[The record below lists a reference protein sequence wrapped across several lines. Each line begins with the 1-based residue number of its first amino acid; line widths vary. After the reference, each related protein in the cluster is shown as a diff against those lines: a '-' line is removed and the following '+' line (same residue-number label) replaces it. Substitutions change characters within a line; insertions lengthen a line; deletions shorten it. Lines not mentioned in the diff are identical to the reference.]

1 MHMDGAALFA
11 AANEINANL
20 QNGRVERIAQP
31 TRFDIVFTIRAE
43 RSNTR
48 LLISADPE
56 AARMHLCGPAEKG
69 PDKPFPFLMVLRKY
83 LLHGRLLE
91 IRVPQMERACL
102 LRFLTVDEL
111 GDRRE
116 MTLIAEIMGK
126 HSNLILVDDKGMI
139 VDSVKRVTPSMSSLR
154 TVLPGEHYRRP
165 PGQPK
170 HSLPDAEQT
179 AISQWIEDAPP
190 ARMGQTLVNAFYG
203 ISPFTAEQICRRAG
217 LDADD
222 YAPFSPAQIQTLA
235 HTCAQM
241 MDELQ
246 HLPLQSV
253 QLYRDGKIDGFAP
266 FAVVGYESKATQ
278 TFNDAVYQYYQA
290 RRQAVH
296 LQRAKA
302 AIQASLSARLQKLYK
317 RLQIQDSALRKSEGF
332 ERYRQ
337 EGELILAYAYQLK
350 RGMRQATLF
359 DYTQDKEIALPLD
372 PTLTPSENAAKR
384 FKRYQKAKATLVAA
398 QEQKEQIEP
407 EIAYLE
413 SVCLAVEQAEG
424 MEEIEQIRAELQG
437 QRLLPA
443 AQQPRGKRIPAPQAK
458 PLSFVSSEGI
468 AMLAGRNNAQN
479 DLVTTRL
486 ARSTD
491 TWLHAQGM
499 PGSHVVIQAPAVPR
513 QTLLEAAHIAAYF
526 SRGKHSSNV
535 PIDYTLIK
543 NVHKPSGAKPGFVT
557 YTSQKTIFITPDET
571 LVKRLIQA

>member
-1 MHMDGAALFA
+1 MHMDGAALLA
-11 AANEINANL
+11 AANEINASL

-56 AARMHLCGPAEKG
+56 AARMHLCGSAEKG
-69 PDKPFPFLMVLRKY
+69 PEKPFPFLMVLRKY

-102 LRFLTVDEL
+102 LRFLITDEL

-116 MTLIAEIMGK
+116 MHLIAEIMGK
-126 HSNLILVDDKGMI
+126 HSNLILVDEKGI
-139 VDSVKRVTPSMSSLR
+139 IIDSIKRVTPSMSSLR
-154 TVLPGEHYRRP
+154 TVLPGEHYHRP

-170 HSLPDAEQT
+170 HSLLDAEE
-179 AISQWIEDAPP
+179 AEIRQWITDAPP
-190 ARMGQTLVNAFYG
+190 ARMGKMLVDMCYG

-217 LDADD
+217 LDADS
-222 YAPFSPAQIQTLA
+222 YAPFSNAQVQALAGTCVQITKALQT
-235 HTCAQM
+235 
-241 MDELQ
+241 
-246 HLPLQSV
+246 LPLQSV
-253 QLYRDGKIDGFAP
+253 QLYEDARIVGFAP
-266 FAVVGYESKATQ
+266 FGVMGYASKPTE
-278 TFNDAVYQYYQA
+278 TFNDAVCTYYQS
-290 RRQAVH
+290 RKQATQI
-296 LQRAKA
+296 QRAKA
-302 AIQASLSARLQKLYK
+302 ALQASLSARLQKLYK
-317 RLQIQDSALRKSEGF
+317 RLQIQDNALRKSEGW

-350 RGMRQATLF
+350 RGMQTATLF
-359 DYTQDKEIALPLD
+359 DYTQDKEITLTLE

-384 FKRYQKAKATLVAA
+384 FKRYQKAKATLIAA

-413 SVCLAVEQAEG
+413 SVCLAVEQAEA

-443 AQQPRGKRIPAPQAK
+443 TQTRGKRAPAPQAK
-458 PLSFVSSEGI
+458 PLAFISSEGI
-468 AMLAGRNNAQN
+468 PMLAGRNNAQN

-499 PGSHVVIQAPAVPR
+499 PGSHVVIQVHPVPQ

-526 SRGKHSSNV
+526 SRGKHSNNV

-557 YTSQKTIFITPDET
+557 YTSQKTIFITPDEA
-571 LVKRLIQA
+571 LVKRLIQP